1 MLACSLARLL
11 LTFLLACLVA
21 CRQSGGAIYIGSDA
35 LLADAGIRFVN
46 NTDSQGAG
54 AIYNARGSVILY
66 GP

>member
-21 CRQSGGAIYIGSDA
+21 CRQSGGAIYIGSDT

-46 NTDSQGAG
+46 NTGIEGAISQGG
-54 AIYNARGSVILY
+54 EIL
-66 GP
+66 GFAAAQ